1 MPLKYRK
8 GRADLS
14 FLLRPQKAQGPGI
27 CMATFRLT
35 PGLAVVGFGG
45 GSKLW
50 TRSCSIPATL
60 ALMQCPEPLFGIQ
73 RAGNLENMLPLVLH
87 DGRDGFS
94 RHVQG

>member
-1 MPLKYRK
+1 MPLKYRQ
-8 GRADLS
+8 GPADLP

-50 TRSCSIPATL
+50 TGSCSIFATL
-60 ALMQCPEPLFGIQ
+60 ALMQSPEPLFGIQ
-73 RAGNLENMLPLVLH
+73 RAGNVENMLALVLH
-87 DGRDGFS
+87 DGGGGFS
-94 RHVQG
+94 RHGQG